1 MMLSRYI
8 FEAENRT
15 CPINSIYNTCLAID
29 LGVCML
35 RNLLGAFVISVGIA
49 GCATKPVEMVDNT
62 PLNPTAVI
70 EKHVVN
76 NGIKGFFPYEST
88 ERHYVRANMR
98 RDESTLKGTGT
109 FSGYLIGTRSDTEIT
124 RIDRK
129 LKWLLNTEKV
139 EYTECPLKGC
149 IKPSKRP
156 PAKQN
161 EAAEKPP
168 EAQHESGCTMH
179 IVRTSFTVKATGQK
193 KTINGFD
200 TDEYQA
206 AWVVNLRDKAARN
219 TTSTLNMDIWTTP
232 MTRAMRDT
240 LGVEE
245 SYARAFAGAVADTG
259 KQQILPADAAR
270 LISAYLASSLK
281 PRDLNAF
288 LDAGKQMEKIK
299 GYPISTHLAWN
310 MEGNACAP
318 KETKKTED
326 KSSGGKSLSASPGGL
341 VSGLAGMLAEK
352 KTEETMKQAEG
363 EPILSFTVEVKSLKI
378 EPLHDSVF
386 TVPKNYRLVS
396 QP

>member
-1 MMLSRYI
+1 MQ
-8 FEAENRT
+8 
-15 CPINSIYNTCLAID
+15 
-29 LGVCML
+29 
-35 RNLLGAFVISVGIA
+35 RNLLGTMVISVGIA
-49 GCATKPVEMVDNT
+49 ACAIKPVTVDDNT

-70 EKHVVN
+70 EQHVIN
-76 NGIKGFFPYEST
+76 NGIKGFLPFEST

-109 FSGYLIGTRSDTEIT
+109 FTGFLIGTRSETNIT

-129 LKWLLNTEKV
+129 LQWSLNTDKG

-149 IKPSKRP
+149 LKPSKRP
-156 PAKQN
+156 AAKQN
-161 EAAEKPP
+161 EAAKPP
-168 EAQHESGCTMH
+168 EAKHEAGCTMH
-179 IVRTSFTVKATGQK
+179 IAHTNFTVKATGQK
-193 KTINGFD
+193 KSINGFD
-200 TDEYQA
+200 TDEYQV
-206 AWVVNLRDKAARN
+206 AWVVNLRDQAARN

-245 SYARAFAGAVADTG
+245 SYARAYSGAVADTG
-259 KQQILPADAAR
+259 KRQILPADAAK

-281 PRDLNAF
+281 PGDLDAF
-288 LDAGKQMEKIK
+288 LEAGKQMEKIK
-299 GYPISTHLAWN
+299 GYPISTHLAWG

-318 KETKKTED
+318 KETAD
-326 KSSGGKSLSASPGGL
+326 KSSSKSTPTSPGGF
-341 VSGLAGMLAEK
+341 VSGLTGMFAEK
-352 KTEETMKQAEG
+352 KTEETMKEAGG

-386 TVPKNYRLVS
+386 TVPKDYRLVS